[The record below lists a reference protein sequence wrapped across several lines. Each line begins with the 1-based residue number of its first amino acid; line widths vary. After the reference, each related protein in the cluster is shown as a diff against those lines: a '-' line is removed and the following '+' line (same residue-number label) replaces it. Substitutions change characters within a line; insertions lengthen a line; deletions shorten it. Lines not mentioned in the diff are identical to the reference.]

1 MTREEYIENYKVSVY
16 AHRYWNF
23 GKIPPDKYKPL
34 VAEYIRKHPEEF
46 KGLTPQ

>member
-1 MTREEYIENYKVSVY
+1 MTKEEFTENYKVSIY

-23 GKIPPDKYKPL
+23 DEMPPEKYKKQ
-34 VAEYIRKHPEEF
+34 VAEYIQRHPEEF